1 MERYNIFEYKNSIST
16 LPQTMKDADGI
27 ILATTVEWLGIGGFM
42 YQFLDACWLY
52 GDKEKIQSLYMQ
64 PVVMSTTYGE
74 REGMTS
80 LENAWEMLGGLPC
93 NGFCGYVEDM
103 VAFEMNKDYSLI
115 IEKKAE
121 NLYRTISQKI
131 KNLPTSNQ
139 AVKRSISRTPQLE
152 LTPQESEQLSKY
164 VSDDSYVKQQKED
177 IQELASMFKDLL
189 DQSDSEEGPSYILD
203 LESHFVPQNDFS
215 ANYLFM
221 IEGQKKPLVIEVS
234 GDSLNCYY
242 GQQEAIDIY
251 AKMTAS
257 VMERIISGQM
267 TFQRAFMTGEM
278 TAKGN
283 FKTLRMLDHIFIFE

>member
-1 MERYNIFEYKNSIST
+1 M
-16 LPQTMKDADGI
+16 G
-27 ILATTVEWLGIGGFM
+27 
-42 YQFLDACWLY
+42 
-52 GDKEKIQSLYMQ
+52 
-64 PVVMSTTYGE
+64 
-74 REGMTS
+74 
-80 LENAWEMLGGLPC
+80 NA
-93 NGFCGYVEDM
+93 
-103 VAFEMNKDYSLI
+103 
-115 IEKKAE
+115 
-121 NLYRTISQKI
+121 TISQKQ
-131 KNLPTSNQ
+131 KGLPTSNQ
-139 AVKRSISRTPQLE
+139 AVKQSVLRTQALE